1 MGENPS
7 PLGEDV
13 SIGNTKFEYRN
24 PKQIRNLND
33 KNSKTELK
41 AHAGPGAFSF

>member
-13 SIGNTKFEYRN
+13 SIGNTKLEYRN
-24 PKQIRNLND
+24 PND
-33 KNSKTELK
+33 KNSKTAPK